1 VHPLHG
7 FGAYA
12 AVQRLNGISGATS
25 DEDEACA
32 IAGIQAAG
40 LSPGD

>member
-1 VHPLHG
+1 MD
-7 FGAYA
+7 GATIIG
-12 AVQRLNGISGATS
+12 AVGASGATS

-40 LSPGD
+40 MEFRV